1 MYAKQTKVVNRSG
14 LHARPASEFVL
25 EAKKYES
32 RITVRR
38 LTAEEGEAVNA
49 KSIVRLLAEGISQ
62 GTEIEIAAD
71 GADERQAVDSLAAIL
86 ASGFGE

>member
-1 MYAKQTKVVNRSG
+1 MYAIQTKVLNRSG

-32 RITVRR
+32 RITVRK
-38 LTAEEGEAVNA
+38 LIPEGEAVNA
-49 KSIVRLLAEGISQ
+49 KSIVRLLAEGIIA

-71 GADERQAVDSLAAIL
+71 GTDEQMAVDSLAAII
-86 ASGFGE
+86 AAGFGE